1 MSSLRMFRPVAT
13 LTTAAVVST
22 LLFVPPSYADDVQVD
37 AAESSELALV
47 TADAVGAELSETA
60 PFIEVSEGV
69 LLAESGVAVEGSE
82 VLLGEAYPNISL
94 PSGAAEGLVSD
105 DGTAVFADAAPG
117 LDVIVEAGDEGLARI
132 LTVADEEYSDTSEH
146 RYSYEI
152 DLPDGAVLEQS
163 DQGTVFVLAPTPT
176 AVENEPVDLSDL
188 LPEDNEDAE
197 GTDWVDGEDV
207 ATEEELAGDFE
218 VAEGWEVVGAYQTAW
233 SVDADGTRLP
243 THYEIENNTITQVV
257 DTTGAQFPVVSDPIP
272 LVAVGLLAVAR
283 ALLPIA
289 LRSGAKALA
298 TQTIRAGVR
307 ATTKG
312 GYRTFSAF
320 KKDIAGSTPKNNQWH
335 HIVEQ
340 SNITKR
346 KWDPRWVHNRNNL
359 VSIPKQVHQKCVN
372 SWMAK
377 KNVKKFG
384 ISSGTK
390 TMRQTVHTLSFSRQH
405 QIGIALLKHCGVKF

>member
-1 MSSLRMFRPVAT
+1 MT
-13 LTTAAVVST
+13 
-22 LLFVPPSYADDVQVD
+22 
-37 AAESSELALV
+37 
-47 TADAVGAELSETA
+47 ETR
-60 PFIEVSEGV
+60 
-69 LLAESGVAVEGSE
+69 
-82 VLLGEAYPNISL
+82 
-94 PSGAAEGLVSD
+94 
-105 DGTAVFADAAPG
+105 ADAAPG

-188 LPEDNEDAE
+188 LPEDNEEAE
-197 GTDWVDGEDV
+197 GTDWVEGEDV

-243 THYEIENNTITQVV
+243 THYEIEDNTITQVV

-283 ALLPIA
+283 ALLRRTA
-289 LRSGAKALA
+289 LWSKSPA

-307 ATTKG
+307 ATTKV
-312 GYRTFSAF
+312 GYRPLCIQ
-320 KKDIAGSTPKNNQWH
+320 KDIAGSTPK
-335 HIVEQ
+335 Q
-340 SNITKR
+340 SVASYCRAVNITKR
-346 KWDPRWVHNRNNL
+346 KWDL
-359 VSIPKQVHQKCVN
+359 AGYI
-372 SWMAK
+372 
-377 KNVKKFG
+377 
-384 ISSGTK
+384 
-390 TMRQTVHTLSFSRQH
+390 TVITL
-405 QIGIALLKHCGVKF
+405 